1 MPPKRPKVKK
11 IKQKSITALVRI
23 ADLAFS
29 LFIKTRDKYCL
40 KCFRKDNLQCAHI
53 FSRSARS
60 VRWDE
65 LNAIAL
71 CGGCHLFWAHKNPIE
86 FTEFIMKRLG
96 NQYEELKRRYYIL
109 HQFNRQELELI
120 IKKYS

>member
-1 MPPKRPKVKK
+1 MPKVKK
-11 IKQKSITALVRI
+11 IKQKSISALVRL
-23 ADLAFS
+23 ADIAFS
-29 LFIKTRDKYCL
+29 LFIRARDG
-40 KCFRKDNLQCAHI
+40 KCVRCGKKDNLQCAHI

-65 LNAIAL
+65 LNAITL

-96 NQYEELKRRYYIL
+96 SQYEELKRRYYKL
-109 HQFNRQELELI
+109 HQFTRQELEAI
-120 IKKYS
+120 IEKY